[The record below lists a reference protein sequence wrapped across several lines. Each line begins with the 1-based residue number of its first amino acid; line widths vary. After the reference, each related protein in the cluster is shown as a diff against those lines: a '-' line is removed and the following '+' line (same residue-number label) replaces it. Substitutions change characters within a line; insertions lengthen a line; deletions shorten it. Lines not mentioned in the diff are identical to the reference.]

1 MLIKKLAHQLS
12 KYDDIIFDLDNTL
25 FDQSDYDIGAFK
37 EIEKKLSEITQLPLK
52 GLAIFL
58 HTHKLKMGVLYPYLF
73 NDAIAAYELPNHYLS
88 IMLNTYYKHDGK
100 YISKKASL
108 IPTLF
113 EILDEKRL
121 FVVTNGQKNVQQT
134 KIDRLQ
140 LNNYV
145 CDIVLCEPKSPERLK
160 PNRYAFDLL
169 NKRHKLNSVVM
180 VGDTTETDGLFAK
193 NAKIPFIHF
202 SYKDYLHENTK

>member
-1 MLIKKLAHQLS
+1 MLKKKLAHQLS

-25 FDQSDYDIGAFK
+25 FDQSDYDIGAFE
-37 EIEKKLSEITQLPLK
+37 EIEKKLSEITQRPLK
-52 GLAIFL
+52 DLAIFL

-73 NDAIAAYELPNHYLS
+73 NDAIAAYKLPSHYLS
-88 IMLNTYYKHDGK
+88 VMLKIYYKHDGK
-100 YISKKASL
+100 YISQKASL
-108 IPTLF
+108 IPALH
-113 EILDEKRL
+113 EILNETRL

-140 LNNYV
+140 LNDYF
-145 CDIVLCEPKSPERLK
+145 CDIVLCEPKSPDSLK

-169 NKRHKLNSVVM
+169 NKRHNLNSVVM
-180 VGDTTETDGLFAK
+180 VGDTIETDGLFAK